1 MPIISA
7 ETPDVEKSITAKEE
21 KADSTLNG
29 FECETP
35 VIDPS
40 SGTDYELSTKMPEIE
55 IPVVPDD
62 DNQTESPQDLSGI
75 DSAVDHPDVDGPGT
89 GTYSSDDIVFPGLP

>member
-40 SGTDYELSTKMPEIE
+40 SGTDYELSTKMPEMMTIKLNRRRICLE
-55 IPVVPDD
+55 LI
-62 DNQTESPQDLSGI
+62 L
-75 DSAVDHPDVDGPGT
+75 
-89 GTYSSDDIVFPGLP
+89 L